1 MNEGASTSEGTGPRK
16 LFREEAKTG
25 AVQCTACGAPITL
38 RGFAGIEQVTC
49 AFCGTAHQPEPEGA
63 LTIIQY
69 TQRQR
74 RQSALPLYQRGTL
87 DIPAGIIL
95 DALPQPAEWEIIGIA
110 WREMT
115 KEGITYPWQEF
126 LLFNPYLGFRW
137 LIFSMSDGVWSVGG
151 PLPGAPQVIPNA
163 WPAVDYKGEHY
174 KHHTSGLARTTYVEG
189 EFPWQVLV
197 GDAVSTND
205 YVCPPKLISIEHQ
218 KTMAGSDL
226 SFTQMRPIAAAE
238 VWAAFRVQGSPP
250 SERGMHPAAPNPA
263 AANTRFYL
271 LAFAGLFLAWVLAT
285 VLYSGM
291 REQKQVWKGNLP
303 ANAALSEEITVGK
316 PGETTTL
323 EFELQTTGMNNSWA
337 YAEVLLINP
346 QTEEATVIG
355 LEASYYSGV
364 DGGES
369 WSEGSSRASQTVGA
383 VQGGTYVMQVTNQVD
398 PGGDPAD
405 LLTLRVASDVP
416 LWRYVVIPLLVIGL
430 FPLINLIRRAAFEKK
445 RWAESDH
452 APVES
457 ESD

>member
-1 MNEGASTSEGTGPRK
+1 MNEAAPAAPRK

-25 AVQCTACGAPITL
+25 AVQCMACGAPITL

-49 AFCGTAHQPEPEGA
+49 AYCGTAHQPEPDGG
-63 LTIIQY
+63 LQIIQQA
-69 TQRQR
+69 QRQR

-87 DIPAGIIL
+87 DIPGGIL
-95 DALPQPAEWEIIGIA
+95 DVSQPAEYEIIGIA

-151 PLPGAPQVIPNA
+151 PLPGAPQVIQNA

-189 EFPWQVLV
+189 EFPWQVLF

-218 KTMAGSDL
+218 KTMEGSDL
-226 SFTQMRPIAAAE
+226 SFTQMRPISAAE
-238 VWAAFRVQGSPP
+238 VWAAFRVQGQPP

-263 AANTRFYL
+263 AQNTRFYL
-271 LAFAGLFLAWVLAT
+271 LAGAGLFLAWVLAT
-285 VLYSGM
+285 LLYGGM

-303 ANAALSEEITVGK
+303 TAGTISEEITIGK
-316 PGETTTL
+316 PGEMTTI
-323 EFELQTTGMNNSWA
+323 EVALQATGMNNSWA
-337 YAEVLLINP
+337 YAEVLLVNP

-355 LEASYYSGV
+355 VEAEYYSGV

-369 WSEGSSRASQTVGA
+369 WSEGQNPGKQAVGA
-383 VQGGTYVMQVTNQVD
+383 IAGGTYVMQVTSQID
-398 PGGDPAD
+398 TGGDPAD
-405 LLTLRVASDVP
+405 MLTLSIQQDVP

-430 FPLINLIRRAAFEKK
+430 FPLVNLIRRASFEKK

-457 ESD
+457 DSD